1 MPRRGVPS
9 TTDSARVTTDVCGEP
24 APLPRSTNSPALLST
39 RRHFPARVQ
48 PLIETPQKGRKEGTW
63 SSARGRK
70 APRLKGRRDGGGFM
84 SLVVFKARKR
94 YLRPKPTPRLH
105 PTSH

>member
-24 APLPRSTNSPALLST
+24 APLPRSTSPRHLRST
-39 RRHFPARVQ
+39 QRHFSARVQ

-63 SSARGRK
+63 RSTHGRK
-70 APRLKGRRDGGGFM
+70 PARFKGRRDGGGFICPRC
-84 SLVVFKARKR
+84 F
-94 YLRPKPTPRLH
+94 LRRRTPILPSPK
-105 PTSH
+105 